1 MTTET
6 YVYKKEV
13 DWSLLMEGLALPM
26 ENQVVFGQIM
36 GRFLARGESKD
47 IKLYLNGKSYKAK
60 IVNLNFDPR
69 FHRKNDTYQIRYK
82 RNGELAKALQASF
95 FKSYNYIKNVRE
107 NRDPS
112 IRTMIKVPEKYR
124 EYLVIYTTEY
134 DDSYVLETIVADDVQ
149 ILKETVKGQQERM
162 IETKINYDVTDEEAG
177 ITVNMQFVKI
187 RKLNRKI
194 GQNLKLLYGYRCQIC
209 GKLIGEE
216 FGAHIAETH
225 HIDYFVKSLNN
236 DASNQMVV
244 CPNHHSIIHDADPTF
259 DRKNT
264 AYIYPNGIQQK
275 LALNVHL

>member
-82 RNGELAKALQASF
+82 RNGELAKALQACF

-112 IRTMIKVPEKYR
+112 IRTMIRVPKKYR

-162 IETKINYDVTDEEAG
+162 IETKINYDITDEEAG

-187 RKLNRKI
+187 RKLNRMI

-236 DASNQMVV
+236 DASNQIVV
-244 CPNHHSIIHDADPTF
+244 CPNHHSIIHDAGPTF

-264 AYIYPNGIQQK
+264 MFIYPNGIQQK
-275 LALNVHL
+275 LALNIHL

>member
-1 MTTET
+1 
-6 YVYKKEV
+6 
-13 DWSLLMEGLALPM
+13 
-26 ENQVVFGQIM
+26 
-36 GRFLARGESKD
+36 
-47 IKLYLNGKSYKAK
+47 
-60 IVNLNFDPR
+60 
-69 FHRKNDTYQIRYK
+69 
-82 RNGELAKALQASF
+82 
-95 FKSYNYIKNVRE
+95 
-107 NRDPS
+107 
-112 IRTMIKVPEKYR
+112 
-124 EYLVIYTTEY
+124 
-134 DDSYVLETIVADDVQ
+134 
-149 ILKETVKGQQERM
+149 M

-209 GKLIGEE
+209 GRLIGEE

-264 AYIYPNGIQQK
+264 VYIYPNGTQQK
-275 LALNVHL
+275 LVLNVHL

>member
-1 MTTET
+1 MTTEN

-13 DWSLLMEGLALPM
+13 DWSLLMEGLVLPM

-36 GRFLARGESKD
+36 GRFLVRGESKD
-47 IKLYLNGKSYKAK
+47 IKLYLNGKSYEAK
-60 IVNLNFDPR
+60 IVNLNYDPK
-69 FHRKNDTYQIRYK
+69 FNRKNDTYQIRYK
-82 RNGELAKALQASF
+82 RNGELAKALQACF

-112 IRTMIKVPEKYR
+112 IRTMIKVPEKYK
-124 EYLVIYTTEY
+124 EYLVIYTMEY

-149 ILKETVKGQQERM
+149 ILKDTVKGQQER
-162 IETKINYDVTDEEAG
+162 IVKTKINYDVTDEEAG
-177 ITVNMQFVKI
+177 ITVNVQFVKI
-187 RKLNRKI
+187 RKLHRKI

-216 FGAHIAETH
+216 YGSHIAETH

-236 DASNQMVV
+236 DANNQMVV
-244 CPNHHSIIHDADPTF
+244 CPNHHSIIHDADPVF

-264 AYIYPNGIQQK
+264 AYIYSNGIQQK
-275 LALNVHL
+275 LVLNMHL

>member
-13 DWSLLMEGLALPM
+13 DWSLLIEGLTLPM

-47 IKLYLNGKSYKAK
+47 IKLYLNGKSYEAK
-60 IVNLNFDPR
+60 IININFDPR
-69 FHRKNDTYQIRYK
+69 FNRKKDTYQIRYK
-82 RNGELAKALQASF
+82 RNGELAKALQACF

-112 IRTMIKVPEKYR
+112 VRTMIKVPEEYK

-134 DDSYVLETIVADDVQ
+134 DDSFVLETIVTDDVQ
-149 ILKETVKGQQERM
+149 ILKESVRGQQERV
-162 IETKINYDVTDEEAG
+162 IEAKINYDITDEKAG
-177 ITVNMQFVKI
+177 ITVNVQLVKM

-216 FGAHIAETH
+216 YGSHIAETH
-225 HIDYFVKSLNN
+225 HIDYFVNSLNN

-244 CPNHHSIIHDADPTF
+244 CPNHHSIIHEADPDF
-259 DRKNT
+259 DRKKT
-264 AYIYPNGIQQK
+264 AYI
-275 LALNVHL
+275 